1 MMKRIIAHT
10 LALVVAAL
18 TLLSCLTACGG
29 SASGFTFKNNDGVEI
44 AIGASADEVIDKLG
58 AHQSMNESAS
68 CGGIPGNDR
77 VYTYIGYRVKT
88 TPAEG
93 GNIICQ
99 VELTDDTLKTPE
111 GVYIGMKAEDAKSAM
126 SGKGTLETVGENL
139 IYKSGEMKLQI
150 IIRDGYV
157 TGVQYVTA

>member
-68 CGGIPGNDR
+68 CGAIFP
-77 VYTYIGYRVKT
+77 KT
-88 TPAEG
+88 AGASPRNTSCGTENSCTPSWMW
-93 GNIICQ
+93 
-99 VELTDDTLKTPE
+99 T
-111 GVYIGMKAEDAKSAM
+111 
-126 SGKGTLETVGENL
+126 
-139 IYKSGEMKLQI
+139 
-150 IIRDGYV
+150 
-157 TGVQYVTA
+157 TARMLRS